1 MKKNKSKK
9 RTRKAFLFVRAI
21 IRLIDKKIVTPITKF
36 ILLLSNKM
44 GRRTDKFERWLVK
57 KNTLVFIS
65 LILAIIAFFTIDQK
79 TASLIDSYAEVLYN
93 QRVEAIYNTETYVV
107 EGLPETVDVTLIG
120 KKNDMYLA
128 KQIAKQSSTGTVN
141 VDLSNLKAGTH
152 RVNLSYKTGVNS
164 VSYKLD
170 PSSINVN
177 IYPKVSTTK
186 VASID
191 TINKEELDTK
201 LSVSTVTI
209 DKNEIIIKGAEHT
222 ISKVANVRALVD
234 ISKLVDPEVGVMTLE
249 NVPIIAYDN
258 DGKVVDVEMVPSK
271 VNATINIDSP
281 HKEVPIKVIPVGEVQ
296 FGKAISAI
304 TSSETKVIVYGEES
318 NLSKI
323 EFLPVEID
331 VTDLSEN
338 KTFTVTL
345 QTPNGLRE
353 LSVKSTKIT
362 VSLGEEESKEINN
375 VMIETTNL
383 DPNYKAAAIGA
394 ASIKTTVIVKGTKEV
409 LSAIDESKIKAIVD
423 LTGYTEGDHEVTIT
437 VTGDDV
443 KATYTPKTT
452 KIKIRISKK

>member
-9 RTRKAFLFVRAI
+9 RTRKTFLFIKAI

-36 ILLLSNKM
+36 ILLLSDKM

-57 KNTLVFIS
+57 KNTLIFIS
-65 LILAIIAFFTIDQK
+65 LILAIVAFFTIDQN

-93 QRVEAIYNTETYVV
+93 QKVEAIYNSETYVV

-120 KKNDMYLA
+120 RKYDMYLA
-128 KQIAKQSSTGTVN
+128 KQLAKQASNGTVT
-141 VDLSNLKAGTH
+141 VDISNLKAGTH
-152 RVNLSYKTGVNS
+152 RVNLSYKSGVDS

-170 PSSINVN
+170 PSSININ
-177 IYPKVSTTK
+177 IYPKLSTTK
-186 VASID
+186 TASID
-191 TINKEELDTK
+191 TINKEVLDTK
-201 LSVSTVTI
+201 LSVASVSI

-222 ISKVANVRALVD
+222 IDDVANVRALVD
-234 ISKLVDPEVGVMTLE
+234 VSKLVDPEVGVMTLE

-281 HKEVPIKVIPVGEVQ
+281 HKEVPIKVIPTGEVQ
-296 FGKAISAI
+296 FGKAISSI
-304 TSSETKVIVYGEES
+304 TSSETKVTVYGEES
-318 NLSKI
+318 SLSKLEYI
-323 EFLPVEID
+323 PVEID
-331 VTDLSEN
+331 VTNLSEN
-338 KTFTVTL
+338 KTFNVTL
-345 QTPNGLRE
+345 QVPNGLRE
-353 LSVKSTKIT
+353 LSVKNTKIT

-383 DPNYKAAAIGA
+383 DSNYKAAAIGA

-409 LSAIDESKIKAIVD
+409 LASIDESKIKAIVD